1 MSSTLRTLKNSALAA
16 ASMVSL
22 MPTMVLAQNNIKD
35 QLEQTGN
42 AAYGVDGT
50 TELPVLIGTYI
61 NAFLGLLG
69 IFFVIYIIIVG
80 FKLFTSSEPKA
91 ISEATGQIKNL
102 VIGLIIIFAAYAIS
116 NFVIDAVTANI

>member
-1 MSSTLRTLKNSALAA
+1 MRTLKNSALAA
-16 ASMVSL
+16 VSMVTL

-80 FKLFTSSEPKA
+80 FKLFTSSESKA

-116 NFVIDAVTANI
+116 NFVIDAVTSNI